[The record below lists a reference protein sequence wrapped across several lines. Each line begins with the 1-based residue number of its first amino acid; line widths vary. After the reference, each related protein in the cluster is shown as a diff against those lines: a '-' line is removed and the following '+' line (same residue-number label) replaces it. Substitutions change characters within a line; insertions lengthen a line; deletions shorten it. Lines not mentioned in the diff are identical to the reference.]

1 VVSRSAL
8 RKSIFVLAVIVLAAG
23 LAYRLW
29 LPLLGNALVESEAP
43 VRADLAVVLAGDSW
57 GHRILKGGEL
67 VREGYVPQA
76 LVSGPEGMYGLYES
90 DLAVAFA
97 MRHGYPEQAFIK
109 FPNRSKSTFE
119 EAQTIVPE
127 LRRRQVH
134 RFLLVT
140 STFHTARAARIYRKA
155 APDLEMRV
163 IAAPDE
169 YFTPDGWWHT
179 RQARKVFFFE
189 WTKTVS
195 EAVGF

>member
-1 VVSRSAL
+1 M
-8 RKSIFVLAVIVLAAG
+8 
-23 LAYRLW
+23 W

-97 MRHGYPEQAFIK
+97 VRHGYPEQAFIK
-109 FPNRSKSTFE
+109 FPNQSKSTFE
-119 EAQTIVPE
+119 EAQAIVPE
-127 LRRRQVH
+127 LRRRKVH

-140 STFHTARAARIYRKA
+140 STYHTARSARIYRKA
-155 APDLEMRV
+155 APDLEMHV

-179 RQARKVFFFE
+179 RQARKIFFFE